1 MDGIGD
7 YAHSGTVVIGVSDQV
22 GEDDNDQTTNKYTHI
37 LILEEVLKE
46 VGCHMHEHTEQYRQ
60 HRTANAKNSHL
71 KPDLY
76 IYLRHLL

>member
-7 YAHSGTVVIGVSDQV
+7 YAHSGPVVSGVAGEG
-22 GEDDNDQTTNKYTHI
+22 GEDQNDQGANKYTDI
-37 LILEEVLKE
+37 LGLEEELKE
-46 VGCHMHEHTEQYRQ
+46 ASCHMHEHTEQYRQ